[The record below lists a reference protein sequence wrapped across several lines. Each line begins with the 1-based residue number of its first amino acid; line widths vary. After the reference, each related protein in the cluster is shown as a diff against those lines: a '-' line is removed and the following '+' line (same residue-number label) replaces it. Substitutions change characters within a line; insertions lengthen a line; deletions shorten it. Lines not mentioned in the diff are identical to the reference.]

1 MICKHESEFLSS
13 VGPLLERNDRAAV
26 LRALAENWP
35 VSQLVE
41 FFSSDIDEVV
51 RLAAICVGMIGQMPD
66 ARYLSHLLAHENSD
80 VVTAAEDALWSV
92 WMRAGSDAARNELA
106 LALRDLQTGRVDSG
120 LGRLERLCRFEPTF
134 AEAHHQRGMALH
146 GLGYADEALAEYRE
160 TLDRN
165 PLHFA
170 ALASIGHLLIEQSDY
185 TAALEHYRSAVAIHP
200 HIADLPELLPQLEQL
215 VQRRNVA

>member
-1 MICKHESEFLSS
+1 MICEHESGFLSS
-13 VGPLLERNDRAAV
+13 IGPLLERNDRAGV
-26 LRALAENWP
+26 IRTLSENWP
-35 VSQLVE
+35 ASRLVD

-51 RLAAICVGMIGQMPD
+51 RLAAVCLGMIGHMSD
-66 ARYLSHLLAHENSD
+66 ARYLSHLLAHETES

-106 LALRDLQTGRVDSG
+106 LALRDLQSQRTDAG
-120 LGRLERLCRFEPTF
+120 LARLERLCLNEADF

-146 GLGYADEALAEYRE
+146 GLGFAEEALAEYRE
-160 TLDRN
+160 ALELN

-170 ALASIGHLLIEQSDY
+170 ALASIGHLLIEQADY
-185 TAALEHYRSAVAIHP
+185 SAALQHYRSAVAIHP